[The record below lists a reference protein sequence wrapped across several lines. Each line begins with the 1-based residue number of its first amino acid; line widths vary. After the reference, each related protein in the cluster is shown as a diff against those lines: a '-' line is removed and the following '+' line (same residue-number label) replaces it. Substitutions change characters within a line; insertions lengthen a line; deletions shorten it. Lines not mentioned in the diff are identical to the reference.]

1 MGEGIK
7 KIIETMKDDAFCKE
21 LGNAGSKEE
30 VIAML
35 KDKVNGLTDKELD
48 EFLDTDIEMTEE
60 ELMAVAGGETKK
72 KSGGKGPSGDGEAAI
87 NDTIQKIKILIR

>member
-7 KIIETMKDDAFCKE
+7 KIIETMKDDAFCNE

-48 EFLDTDIEMTEE
+48 EFFDKDIEMTEE

-72 KSGGKGPSGDGEAAI
+72 KPGTKGPSGDGEAAI